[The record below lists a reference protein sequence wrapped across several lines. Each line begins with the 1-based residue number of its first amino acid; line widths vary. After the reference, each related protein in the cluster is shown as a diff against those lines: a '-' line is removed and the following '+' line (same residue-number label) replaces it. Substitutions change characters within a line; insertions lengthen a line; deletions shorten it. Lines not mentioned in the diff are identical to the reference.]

1 MSLYELH
8 IPETAGWRAL
18 LTRASSAAEL
28 PLDEPLENYLTC
40 LLLRQIGVPTSALD
54 GLARGFAR
62 NLIIETP
69 GAAEQS
75 LVEIGEQC
83 LLFAGL
89 FPEQAAEQLMP
100 VSYFVRM
107 GVDAYRKYADVNG
120 ESLYAHVADQFV
132 ALMDVLQCL
141 RDLDTECHCLDA
153 LSAFDQ
159 WQETG
164 SSHAWRVLQ
173 ALTASMPSVTSVSN
187 AVN

>member
-1 MSLYELH
+1 MRLYELH

-18 LTRASSAAEL
+18 LTRASAVAGL
-28 PLDEPLENYLTC
+28 PLQEDVENYLTC
-40 LLLRQIGVPTSALD
+40 LLLRQIGTPTSALD
-54 GLARGFAR
+54 DLARGFAS
-62 NLIIETP
+62 NLLVASP
-69 GAAEQS
+69 GSGDQT
-75 LVEIGEQC
+75 LDDIGEQC

-107 GVDAYRKYADVNG
+107 GTDAYRKLADVSG
-120 ESLYAHVADQFV
+120 ESLYAQVADQFV
-132 ALMDVLQCL
+132 SLMDMLQCL
-141 RDLDTECHCLDA
+141 RDLDTDCHCLDA

-173 ALTASMPSVTSVSN
+173 ALTASVPSATSVSST
-187 AVN
+187 VN